1 MKRVTKKLLAV
12 AAVMAVLC
20 MTLTG
25 CGSKMAPADETVGA
39 LFELAAKDNTAPM
52 KQLLG
57 FDSDEA
63 VRSAF
68 FEEGSDVELAEEMKG
83 ILTDAGVEMTDEDI
97 QELSD
102 SMASMLNKIT
112 YTAEITSSD
121 KDTTVVTLKVN
132 GYQASD
138 LETVMMD
145 AMTSMQESLT
155 EEDSLAIVNGD
166 TELFTAYMKSFL
178 NDFLNGLNELEVSSE
193 PVEMTVNCEKLA
205 VEVNDKAVVAWLPSD
220 MTDFSEDVE
229 NAIFH

>member
-20 MTLTG
+20 VTLTG

-68 FEEGSDVELAEEMKG
+68 FEEGSDVELAEEMKD

-97 QELSD
+97 QGLSD

-145 AMTSMQESLT
+145 AMLSMQESLT

-220 MTDFSEDVE
+220 MTEFSEDVE

>member
-12 AAVMAVLC
+12 AAVIAVLC
-20 MTLTG
+20 VTLTG

-68 FEEGSDVELAEEMKG
+68 FEEGSDVEMAEEMKD

-97 QELSD
+97 QGLSD

-166 TELFTAYMKSFL
+166 TELFSAYMKSFL

-205 VEVNDKAVVAWLPSD
+205 VEVNGKAVVAWLPSD